1 MYNKTMKPIVFD
13 VGTNTGDELYAA
25 ITSGYDA
32 EYYAFEPVP
41 EIYNNLLERFKEH
54 ENVKFFQLAVSNYKG
69 QSSFNVSNEQSLGEV
84 SSLLEMVD
92 NVKDNWG
99 HVAGCFEYTHKIDVD
114 VITLESFIEEHNIP
128 YITYL
133 HVDAQGSDLNVL
145 KGLGSKMHLVQ
156 EGTVEAA
163 IKYNVIYKNQ
173 CMIDE
178 VVNFLEQNNFEIVRI
193 DPNDQWNNEAN
204 IRFKNKNFY
213 VTDK

>member
-1 MYNKTMKPIVFD
+1 MKPIVFD
-13 VGTNTGDELYAA
+13 VGTNTGNELYAT

-32 EYYAFEPVP
+32 DFYAFEPVP

-54 ENVKFFQLAVSNYKG
+54 DNIKFFQLAVSNYNG
-69 QSSFNVSNEQSLGEV
+69 QASFNVSVGQSQGEV

-99 HVAGCFEYTHKIDVD
+99 HVAHCFEYSHKIDVD

-145 KGLGSKMHLVQ
+145 KGLGSKLHLVQ
-156 EGTVEAA
+156 EGAVEAA

-213 VTDK
+213 FTDK

>member
-1 MYNKTMKPIVFD
+1 MKPIVFD
-13 VGTNTGDELYAA
+13 VGTNTGNELYAA
-25 ITSGYDA
+25 ITSGQDA
-32 EYYAFEPVP
+32 DFYAFEPVP
-41 EIYNNLLERFKEH
+41 EIYNDLLERLKEH
-54 ENVKFFQLAVSNYKG
+54 DNVKFFQLAVSNYNGKA
-69 QSSFNVSNEQSLGEV
+69 SFNVSNEQSQGEV

-99 HVAGCFEYTHKIDVD
+99 HVAACFEYTHKIDVD

-145 KGLGSKMHLVQ
+145 KGLGSKLHLVQ
-156 EGTVEAA
+156 GGAVEAA

-193 DPNDQWNNEAN
+193 EPNDQWNNEAN
-204 IRFKNKNFY
+204 IQFKNNNFY
-213 VTDK
+213 ITDK

>member
-1 MYNKTMKPIVFD
+1 M
-13 VGTNTGDELYAA
+13 
-25 ITSGYDA
+25 
-32 EYYAFEPVP
+32 
-41 EIYNNLLERFKEH
+41 
-54 ENVKFFQLAVSNYKG
+54 AVSNYKG
-69 QSSFNVSNEQSLGEV
+69 QSSFNVSNEQSQGEV

-92 NVKDNWG
+92 NVKNNWG
-99 HVAGCFEYTHKIDVD
+99 HVAHCFEYSHKIDVD

-128 YITYL
+128 YITHL

-145 KGLGSKMHLVQ
+145 KGLGSKLHLVQ
-156 EGTVEAA
+156 EGAVEAA

>member
-1 MYNKTMKPIVFD
+1 MKPIVFD

-69 QSSFNVSNEQSLGEV
+69 QSSFNVSNEQSQGEV

-92 NVKDNWG
+92 NVKNNWG
-99 HVAGCFEYTHKIDVD
+99 HVAHCFEYSHKIDVD

-128 YITYL
+128 YITHL

-145 KGLGSKMHLVQ
+145 KGLGSKLHLVQ
-156 EGTVEAA
+156 EGAVEAA

>member
-1 MYNKTMKPIVFD
+1 MKPIVFD
-13 VGTNTGDELYAA
+13 VGTNTGNELYAA
-25 ITSGYDA
+25 ITSGQDA
-32 EYYAFEPVP
+32 DFYAFEPVP
-41 EIYNNLLERFKEH
+41 EIYNDLLERFKGH
-54 ENVKFFQLAVSNYKG
+54 DNAKFFQLAVSNYNGKA
-69 QSSFNVSNEQSLGEV
+69 SFNVSNEQSQGEV

-92 NVKDNWG
+92 NVKNNWG
-99 HVAGCFEYTHKIDVD
+99 HVAACFEYTHKIDVD

-145 KGLGSKMHLVQ
+145 KGLGSKLHLVQ
-156 EGTVEAA
+156 GGAVEAA

-193 DPNDQWNNEAN
+193 EPNDQWNNEAN
-204 IRFKNKNFY
+204 IQFKNNNFY
-213 VTDK
+213 ITDK